1 MTKVSDI
8 LSKVKFPDDV
18 DQNCIEIIENGGTV
32 YTDVLHKPYELC
44 RFLNREV
51 LDVKK
56 ERYRD
61 PVFSA
66 FKVRIALK

>member
-1 MTKVSDI
+1 MKFKDI
-8 LSKVKFPDDV
+8 ITEALSRK
-18 DQNCIEIIENGGTV
+18 QA
-32 YTDVLHKPYELC
+32 LHKPYELC
-44 RFLNREV
+44 RFLSREV